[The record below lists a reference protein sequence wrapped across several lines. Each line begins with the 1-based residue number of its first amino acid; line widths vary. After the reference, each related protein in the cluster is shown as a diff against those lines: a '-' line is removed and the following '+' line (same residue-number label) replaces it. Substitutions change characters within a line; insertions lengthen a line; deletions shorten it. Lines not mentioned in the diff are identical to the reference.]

1 MQAWKLAVLGAVVP
15 AVISAAGYAALTVA
29 DSRYVKQE
37 QWIAESRAAEIR
49 RLQYRIDELEW
60 KRQQGT
66 LTGQQAW
73 ELQRLKS
80 EKARLQE
87 GI

>member
-15 AVISAAGYAALTVA
+15 AAISAAGYAALTVA
-29 DSRYVKQE
+29 DTRYVRQD
-37 QWIAESRAAEIR
+37 QWVAENRAAEIR

-60 KRQQGT
+60 KKQQGK
-66 LTGQQAW
+66 LSDKGAW

-80 EKARLQE
+80 EKAKLQ
-87 GI
+87 GR